1 MATLI
6 AGDLGVASPASAPR
20 QLARRYLSMNTSSP
34 CQKGNDAVSANG
46 PAKLSLPGAGKGRLG
61 AAGKTAKSSIRC
73 DLGAI
78 FHVAR
83 TVFGADDAAGKG
95 REASRAAK
103 AGEKRI
109 SSANYRVEVS
119 ANWQR

>member
-1 MATLI
+1 
-6 AGDLGVASPASAPR
+6 
-20 QLARRYLSMNTSSP
+20 MNTSSP
-34 CQKGNDAVSANG
+34 LPERHDADFGNG

-61 AAGKTAKSSIRC
+61 AGEDGEVLDPC
-73 DLGAI
+73 DLGGI

-95 REASRAAK
+95 GGQAALPRQGRSESV
-103 AGEKRI
+103 API
-109 SSANYRVEVS
+109 TVEVS